1 MVTARMERPDSKTTQ
16 PGGDRLPDAELEVMG
31 CLWQQGSATARQVRE
46 AMGGYRPMTH
56 GSMVTL
62 LKRLEAK
69 RWVTREKGPVGK
81 AFVYR
86 PTRRPGPTRKR
97 ILRNLV
103 QRVFGGNGV
112 ALVSALFDS
121 RPPSPVEMEKLQ
133 ELFDDLKAK
142 SQDNDET

>member
-1 MVTARMERPDSKTTQ
+1 MAKSASQSMPSNSN
-16 PGGDRLPDAELEVMG
+16 RLPDAELEVMG
-31 CLWQQGSATARQVRE
+31 CLWEEGPATARQVRE
-46 AMGGYRPMTH
+46 VMDDYRPMTH

-69 RWVTREKGPVGK
+69 GWVTREKAPVGK

-86 PTRRPGPTRKR
+86 PVRRPGPTRKR

-112 ALVSALFDS
+112 ALISTLFDS
-121 RPPSPVEMEKLQ
+121 EPPSPNEMEKLQ
-133 ELFDDLKAK
+133 ELFDVLKSK
-142 SQDNDET
+142 SQDSNDTE